1 MPQLV
6 GLTAE
11 VTSRFPTAASGR
23 STLTHGGERSEHIAR
38 SGDGTALPRG
48 ASVVITGLGG
58 DSVTVARV
66 VVTPGEK
73 QMNLLGYDLSAPIL
87 ALVVLLAIL
96 SLFAVMSLFARNY
109 IKVPPSVVAI
119 FYGRKHILV
128 DEKGNRTTVGF
139 RVVRGGAALR
149 VPVLEAV
156 QYLSLNIISIPLKIT
171 RAYTKEGVP
180 VTVEAVANVKIA
192 GDDTSLRGAAE
203 RFLGMTQDKVKEVIF
218 QTLEGHLR
226 AILGTLTV
234 EEINADRQAFAQK
247 MTDEAAVD
255 LRKMGVNIDILT
267 IQQISDE
274 MGYLDALGKKRTA
287 EVKRDAVIGEAQAQR
302 DAMIKSAMADQEGR
316 TKRYEADVAIAQS
329 LRDKESRQAEFD
341 AAVQAKQKEAEQAG
355 PLATAIARQRVTEQE
370 TRIDQVRKQ
379 QEVLVQEQEA
389 ARKEKELQATV
400 VKPAEAE
407 RQAAILRAEGE
418 KQSNI
423 IRAEATQKELEFE
436 GAGEA
441 AKIEKVGRAQAAKVL
456 AVGEAE
462 AEVIKLK
469 LLAEADGLQKKA
481 EAWKN
486 FNDAAVINMVVEK
499 MPELA
504 QAFATQLAGIDK
516 INIIEMGN
524 GAPGG
529 SGGVG
534 KVMGTV
540 GGGMTAMLSMLKDQ
554 FGVDIAR
561 LMKAKTDAAAK
572 EAEGTAAPDA

>member
-1 MPQLV
+1 
-6 GLTAE
+6 
-11 VTSRFPTAASGR
+11 
-23 STLTHGGERSEHIAR
+23 
-38 SGDGTALPRG
+38 
-48 ASVVITGLGG
+48 
-58 DSVTVARV
+58 
-66 VVTPGEK
+66 
-73 QMNLLGYDLSAPIL
+73 MNLLGIELSAV
-87 ALVVLLAIL
+87 AVALAIL
-96 SLFAVMSLFARNY
+96 LGLLGLFAAMALFARNY
-109 IKVPPSVVAI
+109 IKVPPSMVAI
-119 FYGRKHILV
+119 LYGRKHSIT
-128 DEKGNRTTVGF
+128 DDRGNRATVGF

-149 VPVLEAV
+149 VPVLEKV
-156 QYLSLNIISIPLKIT
+156 EYLSLNVISIPLKIS

-192 GDDTSLRGAAE
+192 GDDVSLRGAAE
-203 RFLGMTQDKVKEVIF
+203 RFLGMTTEKIKEVIF

-255 LRKMGVNIDILT
+255 LKKMGVNIDILT

-274 MGYLDALGKKRTA
+274 QGYLDALGKKRTA
-287 EVKRDAVIGEAQAQR
+287 EVKRDAVVGEALAQR
-302 DAMIKSAMADQEGR
+302 DAMINSALADQEGK

-341 AAVQAKQKEAEQAG
+341 AAVKAKQAEAEQAG

-418 KQSNI
+418 KQSTI

-441 AKIEKVGRAQAAKVL
+441 AKIERIGRAEAAKVL

-462 AEVIKLK
+462 AEVIKKK
-469 LLAEADGLQKKA
+469 LLAEAEGLQRKA

-486 FNDAAVINMVVEK
+486 FNEAAVINLVVEK

-524 GAPGG
+524 GSSG
-529 SGGVG
+529 SGGIG
-534 KVMGTV
+534 KVMSTV

-554 FGVDIAR
+554 FGVDVAR
-561 LMKAKTDAAAK
+561 LMQVKAEAAAN
-572 EAEGTAAPDA
+572 EAENKAGKS

>member
-1 MPQLV
+1 
-6 GLTAE
+6 
-11 VTSRFPTAASGR
+11 
-23 STLTHGGERSEHIAR
+23 
-38 SGDGTALPRG
+38 
-48 ASVVITGLGG
+48 
-58 DSVTVARV
+58 
-66 VVTPGEK
+66 
-73 QMNLLGYDLSAPIL
+73 MNLLGIEFSAI
-87 ALVVLLAIL
+87 AVALAIL
-96 SLFAVMSLFARNY
+96 LGLLGIFAAMALFARNY
-109 IKVPPSVVAI
+109 IKVPPSMVAI
-119 FYGRKHILV
+119 FYGRKHAIS
-128 DEKGNRTTVGF
+128 DERGNRATVGF

-149 VPVLEAV
+149 VPILEQV
-156 QYLSLNIISIPLKIT
+156 EYLSLNIISIPLKIS

-192 GDDTSLRGAAE
+192 GDDVSLRGAAE
-203 RFLGMTQDKVKEVIF
+203 RFLGMSTDKIKEVIF

-274 MGYLDALGKKRTA
+274 QGYLDALGKRRTA
-287 EVKRDAVIGEAQAQR
+287 EVKRDAVVGEALAQR
-302 DAMIKSAMADQEGR
+302 DATIKSALADQEGK
-316 TKRYEADVAIAQS
+316 TKRYEADVAIALS

-341 AAVQAKQKEAEQAG
+341 AAVKSKQAEAEQAG

-389 ARKEKELQATV
+389 ARREKELQATV

-418 KQSNI
+418 KQAKI
-423 IRAEATQKELEFE
+423 TRAEATQKELEFE

-441 AKIEKVGRAQAAKVL
+441 AKIERIGRAEAAKVL

-462 AEVIKLK
+462 AEVIKKK
-469 LLAEADGLQKKA
+469 LLAEAEGLQRKA

-486 FNDAAVINMVVEK
+486 FNEAAVINLVVDK

-524 GAPGG
+524 GSGG
-529 SGGVG
+529 SGGIG

-540 GGGMTAMLSMLKDQ
+540 GGGMTAMLAMLKDQ
-554 FGVDIAR
+554 FGVDVAR
-561 LMKAKTDAAAK
+561 LMQAKTDAAVAASES
-572 EAEGTAAPDA
+572 EAGGH

>member
-1 MPQLV
+1 
-6 GLTAE
+6 
-11 VTSRFPTAASGR
+11 
-23 STLTHGGERSEHIAR
+23 
-38 SGDGTALPRG
+38 
-48 ASVVITGLGG
+48 
-58 DSVTVARV
+58 
-66 VVTPGEK
+66 
-73 QMNLLGYDLSAPIL
+73 
-87 ALVVLLAIL
+87 
-96 SLFAVMSLFARNY
+96 
-109 IKVPPSVVAI
+109 VAI
-119 FYGRKHILV
+119 FYGRKHTIV
-128 DEKGNRTTVGF
+128 DDRGNRATVGF

-149 VPVLEAV
+149 VPVLEEV
-156 QYLSLNIISIPLKIT
+156 QYLSLNIMSIPLKIS

-192 GDDTSLRGAAE
+192 GDDMSLRGAAE
-203 RFLGMTQDKVKEVIF
+203 RFLGMTTDKIKEVIF

-255 LRKMGVNIDILT
+255 LKKMGVNIDILT

-274 MGYLDALGKKRTA
+274 QGYLDALGKKRTA
-287 EVKRDAVIGEAQAQR
+287 EVKRDAIIGEAQATR
-302 DAMIKSAMADQEGR
+302 DAMIKSALADQEGK

-329 LRDKESRQAEFD
+329 LRDKETRQAEFD
-341 AAVQAKQKEAEQAG
+341 AAVQAKEAESEQAG
-355 PLATAIARQRVTEQE
+355 PLATAIAKQKVTEQE
-370 TRIDQVRKQ
+370 TRIEQVRKT

-389 ARKEKELQATV
+389 ARREKELLATV

-418 KQSNI
+418 KQATI
-423 IRAEATQKELEFE
+423 IRAEASQKELEYE

-441 AKIEKVGRAQAAKVL
+441 AKIERIGKAEAAKVL

-462 AEVIKLK
+462 AEVIKKK
-469 LLAEADGLQKKA
+469 LLAEAEGLQSKA

-486 FNDAAVINMVVEK
+486 FNEAAVINLVVDK

-524 GAPGG
+524 GSGG
-529 SGGVG
+529 AGGVG
-534 KVMGTV
+534 KVMSTV
-540 GGGMTAMLSMLKDQ
+540 GGGMTAMLGMLKDQ
-554 FGVDIAR
+554 FGIDVAR
-561 LMKAKTDAAAK
+561 LMQAKTEAAAD
-572 EAEGTAAPDA
+572 EAERKTGKQ

>member
-1 MPQLV
+1 
-6 GLTAE
+6 
-11 VTSRFPTAASGR
+11 
-23 STLTHGGERSEHIAR
+23 
-38 SGDGTALPRG
+38 
-48 ASVVITGLGG
+48 
-58 DSVTVARV
+58 
-66 VVTPGEK
+66 
-73 QMNLLGYDLSAPIL
+73 MNLLGVEFSAIMV
-87 ALVVLLAIL
+87 ALTVLIGLL
-96 SLFAVMSLFARNY
+96 GLFAAMGLFARNY
-109 IKVPPSVVAI
+109 IKVPPSMVAI
-119 FYGRKHILV
+119 FYGRKHYVV
-128 DEKGNRTTVGF
+128 DEKGNRAIVGF

-149 VPVLEAV
+149 VPVLEKV
-156 QYLSLNIISIPLKIT
+156 EYLSLNVISIPLKIS

-192 GDDTSLRGAAE
+192 GDDMSLRGAAE
-203 RFLGMTQDKVKEVIF
+203 RFLGMNTDKIKEVIF

-255 LRKMGVNIDILT
+255 LKKMGVNIDILT

-274 MGYLDALGKKRTA
+274 QGYLDALGKKRTA

-302 DAMIKSAMADQEGR
+302 DAMIQSALADQEGK
-316 TKRYEADVAIAQS
+316 TKRYEADVAIAQA
-329 LRDKESRQAEFD
+329 LRDKETRQAEFD
-341 AAVQAKQKEAEQAG
+341 AMVQAKKAESEQAG
-355 PLATAIARQRVTEQE
+355 PLATAIAKQKVTEQE
-370 TRIDQVRKQ
+370 TRVEQVRKQ

-389 ARKEKELQATV
+389 ARKEKELLATV
-400 VKPAEAE
+400 VRPAEAE
-407 RQAAILRAEGE
+407 RQAAILRAEGL
-418 KQSNI
+418 KQATI
-423 IRAEATQKELEFE
+423 IKAEATQKEQEFE

-441 AKIEKVGRAQAAKVL
+441 ARIERVGKAEAAKVL

-462 AEVIKLK
+462 AEVIKKK
-469 LLAEADGLQKKA
+469 LLAEAEGLQRKA

-486 FNDAAVINMVVEK
+486 FNEAAIVNMVVEK

-524 GAPGG
+524 GSAG
-529 SGGVG
+529 SGGIG
-534 KVMGTV
+534 KVMNTV

-561 LMKAKTDAAAK
+561 LMQAKTEAAA
-572 EAEGTAAPDA
+572 EDAEKKAGKR

>member
-1 MPQLV
+1 MDL
-6 GLTAE
+6 L
-11 VTSRFPTAASGR
+11 
-23 STLTHGGERSEHIAR
+23 
-38 SGDGTALPRG
+38 GDVSSLAV
-48 ASVVITGLGG
+48 AFSVVLG
-58 DSVTVARV
+58 
-66 VVTPGEK
+66 
-73 QMNLLGYDLSAPIL
+73 LLG
-87 ALVVLLAIL
+87 LVA
-96 SLFAVMSLFARNY
+96 AMALFARNY
-109 IKVPPSVVAI
+109 IKVPPSTVAI
-119 FYGRKHILV
+119 FYGRKHSIT
-128 DEKGNRTTVGF
+128 DERGNRSTVGF
-139 RVVRGGAALR
+139 RIVRGGAALR
-149 VPVLEAV
+149 VPVLEQVA
-156 QYLSLNIISIPLKIT
+156 YLSLNIISIPLRIQ
-171 RAYTKEGVP
+171 RAYTKEGVA

-192 GDDTSLRGAAE
+192 GDDMSLRGAAE
-203 RFLGMTQDKVKEVIF
+203 RFLGMTTEQIKGVIF

-255 LRKMGVNIDILT
+255 LKKMGVNIDILT

-274 MGYLDALGKKRTA
+274 QGYLDALGKKRTA
-287 EVKRDAVIGEAQAQR
+287 EVKRDAVVGEALATR
-302 DAMIKSAMADQEGR
+302 DAMIKSAMADQEGK
-316 TKRYEADVAIAQS
+316 TKRYEADVAIAQA

-341 AAVQAKQKEAEQAG
+341 AAVKGKQAEADQSG

-370 TRIDQVRKQ
+370 TRIEQVRKQ

-418 KQSNI
+418 KQATVI
-423 IRAEATQKELEFE
+423 KAEATQKELEYE

-441 AKIEKVGRAQAAKVL
+441 AKIERIGKAEAAKVL

-462 AEVIKLK
+462 AEVIKKK
-469 LLAEADGLQKKA
+469 LLAEAEGLQRKA

-486 FNDAAVINMVVEK
+486 FNEAAVINMVVEK

-524 GAPGG
+524 GAGG

-534 KVMGTV
+534 KVMSTV
-540 GGGMTAMLSMLKDQ
+540 GGGMTAMLAMLKDQ
-554 FGVDIAR
+554 FGIDIAR
-561 LMKAKTDAAAK
+561 LMQARADASAA
-572 EAEGTAAPDA
+572 EAERKIGQN

>member
-1 MPQLV
+1 
-6 GLTAE
+6 
-11 VTSRFPTAASGR
+11 
-23 STLTHGGERSEHIAR
+23 
-38 SGDGTALPRG
+38 
-48 ASVVITGLGG
+48 
-58 DSVTVARV
+58 
-66 VVTPGEK
+66 
-73 QMNLLGYDLSAPIL
+73 MNLLGIEFSAI
-87 ALVVLLAIL
+87 AVALAIL
-96 SLFAVMSLFARNY
+96 LGLLGIFAAMALFARNY
-109 IKVPPSVVAI
+109 IKVPPSMVAI
-119 FYGRKHILV
+119 FYGRKHTIT
-128 DEKGNRTTVGF
+128 DERGNRATVGF

-149 VPVLEAV
+149 VPILEQV
-156 QYLSLNIISIPLKIT
+156 EYLSLNVISIPLKIS

-192 GDDTSLRGAAE
+192 GDDVSLRGAAE
-203 RFLGMTQDKVKEVIF
+203 RFLGMSTDKIKEVIF

-274 MGYLDALGKKRTA
+274 QGYLDALGKRRTA
-287 EVKRDAVIGEAQAQR
+287 EVKRDAVVGEALAQR
-302 DAMIKSAMADQEGR
+302 DAMIKSALADQEGK
-316 TKRYEADVAIAQS
+316 TKRYEADVAIALS

-341 AAVQAKQKEAEQAG
+341 AAVKSKQAEAEQAG

-389 ARKEKELQATV
+389 ARREKELQATV

-418 KQSNI
+418 KQSKI
-423 IRAEATQKELEFE
+423 TRAEATQKELEFE

-441 AKIEKVGRAQAAKVL
+441 AKIERIGRAEAAKVL

-462 AEVIKLK
+462 AEVIKKK
-469 LLAEADGLQKKA
+469 LLAEAEGLQRKA

-486 FNDAAVINMVVEK
+486 FNEAAVINLVVDK

-524 GAPGG
+524 GSSG
-529 SGGVG
+529 SGGIG

-540 GGGMTAMLSMLKDQ
+540 GGGMTAMLAMLKDQ
-554 FGVDIAR
+554 FGVDVAR
-561 LMKAKTDAAAK
+561 LMQAKTDAAVVESESKA
-572 EAEGTAAPDA
+572 GGH

>member
-1 MPQLV
+1 M
-6 GLTAE
+6 
-11 VTSRFPTAASGR
+11 
-23 STLTHGGERSEHIAR
+23 
-38 SGDGTALPRG
+38 D
-48 ASVVITGLGG
+48 
-58 DSVTVARV
+58 
-66 VVTPGEK
+66 
-73 QMNLLGYDLSAPIL
+73 LLGIQLSAVMV
-87 ALVVLLAIL
+87 ALAIL
-96 SLFAVMSLFARNY
+96 LGLLGLFAAMSLFARNY
-109 IKVPPSVVAI
+109 IKVPPSMVAI
-119 FYGRKHILV
+119 FYGRKHTVV
-128 DEKGNRTTVGF
+128 DEEGRRTTVGF

-149 VPVLEAV
+149 VPVLEKV
-156 QYLSLNIISIPLKIT
+156 EYLSLNISSIPLKIS
-171 RAYTKEGVP
+171 RAYTKEGVA

-192 GDDTSLRGAAE
+192 GDDMSLRGAAE
-203 RFLGMTQDKVKEVIF
+203 RFLGMSTEKIKDVIF
-218 QTLEGHLR
+218 LTLEGHLR

-255 LRKMGVNIDILT
+255 LKKMGVNIDILT

-274 MGYLDALGKKRTA
+274 QGYLDALGKKRTA
-287 EVKRDAVIGEAQAQR
+287 EVKRDAVVGEALATR
-302 DAMIKSAMADQEGR
+302 DAMIKSALADQEGK

-341 AAVQAKQKEAEQAG
+341 AAVKGKQAEADQAG

-370 TRIDQVRKQ
+370 TRIEQVRKQ

-418 KQSNI
+418 KQATI
-423 IRAEATQKELEFE
+423 TRAEATQKELEFE

-441 AKIEKVGRAQAAKVL
+441 AKIERIGRAEAAKVL
-456 AVGEAE
+456 AVAE
-462 AEVIKLK
+462 AEVIKKK
-469 LLAEADGLQKKA
+469 LLAEAEGLQRKA

-486 FNDAAVINMVVEK
+486 FNEAAVINMVVEK

-524 GAPGG
+524 GSTG
-529 SGGVG
+529 SGGIG

-540 GGGMTAMLSMLKDQ
+540 GGGMTAMLAMLKDQ
-554 FGVDIAR
+554 FGVDVAR
-561 LMKAKTDAAAK
+561 LMAAKTVAAAQS
-572 EAEGTAAPDA
+572 AETKSGQH

>member
-1 MPQLV
+1 MSL
-6 GLTAE
+6 
-11 VTSRFPTAASGR
+11 
-23 STLTHGGERSEHIAR
+23 
-38 SGDGTALPRG
+38 
-48 ASVVITGLGG
+48 LGFQF
-58 DSVTVARV
+58 SAITVAL
-66 VVTPGEK
+66 
-73 QMNLLGYDLSAPIL
+73 M
-87 ALVVLLAIL
+87 VLLAL
-96 SLFAVMSLFARNY
+96 LGLLAAMALFARNY
-109 IKVPPSVVAI
+109 IKVPPSEVAI
-119 FYGRKHILV
+119 FYGRKHTIF
-128 DEKGNRTTVGF
+128 DEKGNRSTVGF

-149 VPVLEAV
+149 VPVLEKVA
-156 QYLSLNIISIPLKIT
+156 YLSLNVISIPLRIQ

-192 GDDTSLRGAAE
+192 GDDLSLRGAAE
-203 RFLGMTQDKVKEVIF
+203 RFLGMTTEEIKGVIF

-255 LRKMGVNIDILT
+255 LKKMGVNIDILT

-274 MGYLDALGKKRTA
+274 QGYLDALGKKRTA
-287 EVKRDAVIGEAQAQR
+287 EVKRDAIIGEALAQR
-302 DAMIKSAMADQEGR
+302 DATIESALADQEGK
-316 TKRYEADVAIAQS
+316 TKRYEADVAIALA
-329 LRDKESRQAEFD
+329 LRDKEARQAEFD
-341 AAVQAKQKEAEQAG
+341 AAVRAKQAESEQAG

-389 ARKEKELQATV
+389 ARREKELLATV
-400 VKPAEAE
+400 VRPAEAE

-418 KQSNI
+418 KQAAI

-441 AKIEKVGRAQAAKVL
+441 AKIERVGRAEAAKVL

-462 AEVIKLK
+462 AEVVKRK
-469 LLAEADGLQKKA
+469 LLAEAEGLQKKA

-486 FNDAAVINMVVEK
+486 FNEAAVLNMIVDK

-524 GAPGG
+524 GNG
-529 SGGVG
+529 SAGGVG

-540 GGGMTAMLSMLKDQ
+540 GGGMTAMLAMLKDQ
-554 FGVDIAR
+554 FGIDIAR
-561 LMKAKTDAAAK
+561 LMQARTEAAAQD
-572 EAEGTAAPDA
+572 AERRIEKG

>member
-1 MPQLV
+1 MSL
-6 GLTAE
+6 
-11 VTSRFPTAASGR
+11 
-23 STLTHGGERSEHIAR
+23 
-38 SGDGTALPRG
+38 
-48 ASVVITGLGG
+48 LGVEL
-58 DSVTVARV
+58 SAV
-66 VVTPGEK
+66 VV
-73 QMNLLGYDLSAPIL
+73 A
-87 ALVVLLAIL
+87 LAIL
-96 SLFAVMSLFARNY
+96 LGLLGLFAAMALFARNY
-109 IKVPPSVVAI
+109 VKVPPSMVAI
-119 FYGRKHILV
+119 FYGRKHTMM
-128 DEKGNRTTVGF
+128 DEKGQRATVGF

-149 VPVLEAV
+149 VPVLEQV
-156 QYLSLNIISIPLKIT
+156 EYLSLNIISIPLRIS

-192 GDDTSLRGAAE
+192 GDDSSLRSAAE
-203 RFLGMTQDKVKEVIF
+203 RFLGMSTDKIKEVIF

-255 LRKMGVNIDILT
+255 LKKMGVNIDILT

-274 MGYLDALGKKRTA
+274 QGYLDALGKKRTA
-287 EVKRDAVIGEAQAQR
+287 EVKRDAIIGEAQAQR
-302 DAMIKSAMADQEGR
+302 DAMIKSAQADQEGK
-316 TKRYEADVAIAQS
+316 TKRYEADITIAQS
-329 LRDKESRQAEFD
+329 LRDKETKQAEFN
-341 AAVQAKQKEAEQAG
+341 AAIQAKVAESAQAG
-355 PLATAIARQRVTEQE
+355 PLATATAMQRVTEQQ

-379 QEVLVQEQEA
+379 QEVLVQEQEV
-389 ARKEKELQATV
+389 ARRERELQATV

-418 KQSNI
+418 KQSTI

-441 AKIEKVGRAQAAKVL
+441 AKIERIGRAEAAKVL
-456 AVGEAE
+456 AIGEAE
-462 AEVIKLK
+462 AEVVKKK
-469 LLAEADGLQKKA
+469 LLAEAEGLHKKA

-486 FNDAAVINMVVEK
+486 FNEAAVINLVVEK

-524 GAPGG
+524 GSG

-534 KVMGTV
+534 KVMNTV
-540 GGGMTAMLSMLKDQ
+540 GGGMTAMLAMLKDQ

-561 LMKAKTDAAAK
+561 LMQAKTEAASE
-572 EAEGTAAPDA
+572 EAERKAAQP